1 MDTVLICVYDIL
13 LGVWG
18 GIMLYNWMFMGY
30 LWDMHGQ
37 SGDPKVPLWG
47 SEEWEERNPGTKTM
61 TGSKFSTNTS
71 ALRWFEDVFMIQSI
85 YCNPNS
91 AQRDQHLTKIIH
103 DPSLLPGRSRTPCH
117 GTLEN
122 SPKNWWFHGVL
133 ISTKDIP
140 LLCFSAEPYFGYPT
154 LTTDSP
160 ERISWPST
168 SFYGCIHQLFG

>member
-160 ERISWPST
+160 ERISWPPT